1 MTKKHLFL
9 ALAATL
15 LAVFT
20 SCKGEE
26 ELDPQNPQ
34 DPQGPQAPELV
45 SITPDTGIAGLS
57 ATISGKHF
65 SATKEENKVLFGEA
79 EATVAAATD
88 TTLVVLVPE
97 NEPGEVKVAVTVG
110 ELTSNT
116 LKFTYEVPVV
126 EAKVT
131 AIEPTHASVGDKVTL
146 KGEGF
151 GDSKEGYVVLFDETE
166 AVIESVSDTEIVV
179 VVPDTEDS
187 EANVIL
193 QKNGGMVPVPQQFT
207 FDFAKTLTMG
217 ELPCTIF
224 ESGKDFEV
232 PVENLA
238 SDDEVAVTFVG
249 ADKIVEVE
257 AVAGDGVLTVY
268 VPEKL
273 KGDYT
278 LRLAVKKC
286 LPVVSETVFAVWY
299 VPTYTHDL
307 SDQSGYIGAFNASS
321 NVEGIGSEAKFQ
333 QANGLALAPDG
344 KLWVTTIGG
353 SIKNKNLG
361 HSICQA
367 DPNSKEVKT
376 VVQTDVMTENGT
388 VEIYPY
394 HGAFA
399 SNGDYYVACKN
410 GKFMIGKVA
419 AADRTWSTFECTNTP
434 EKAKPDKGINFM
446 NLLLDNS
453 NNIYV
458 CDRDQCRILKINAGS
473 TDVAQTIMVTAD
485 VTNHKGELTEENNIQ
500 INHIAWGRNK
510 EEFIVSGSDD
520 RVIVIC
526 GMDGKGVHVAGNTT
540 KPQDDPAGDK
550 SYPNFTDGEP
560 GNPLSASIGQITGIY
575 YDETDGYIYFNDVN
589 SKAFR
594 VLIPGVGGDYTKGQ
608 VKTILGHPSLSSGKE
623 GGMDKLGGLTRTSD
637 GAFWLVSNHS
647 VRKVSPIL
655 E

>member
-299 VPTYTHDL
+299 VPEYALDL
-307 SDQSGYIGAFNASS
+307 NDPAGYIGGYGSGS
-321 NVEGIGSEAKFQ
+321 HKDGVGSEARF
-333 QANGLALAPDG
+333 NSTSGVALASDG
-344 KLWVTTIGG
+344 SLWVTTIGG
-353 SIKNKNLG
+353 TIANNNG
-361 HSICQA
+361 HA
-367 DPNSKEVKT
+367 VRKVNPATKEVT
-376 VVQTDVMTENGT
+376 TLIEPNVLTLDGT
-388 VEIYPY
+388 QNIYPY

-399 SNGDYYVACKN
+399 SNGDFYVACKN
-410 GKFMIGKVA
+410 EKFMIGKVA
-419 AADRTWSTFECTNTP
+419 ATEEAWSVFECTNTP
-434 EKAKPDKGINFM
+434 AKYYDSKGINFM
-446 NLLLDNS
+446 NLILDAQD
-453 NNIYV
+453 NIYV
-458 CDRDQCRILKINAGS
+458 CDRDQSRILKVNAGS
-473 TDVAQTIMVTAD
+473 TDVAATIQVKATI
-485 VTNHKGELTEENNIQ
+485 NGEENNIQ
-500 INHIAWGRNK
+500 INHFVWGKNK
-510 EEFIVSGSDD
+510 EQFIVSGSDD
-520 RVIVIC
+520 LVLVLADMSGNGTVI
-526 GMDGKGVHVAGNTT
+526 AGNGL
-540 KPQDDPAGDK
+540 KPHYYDGTNTNT
-550 SYPNFTDGEP
+550 SGITLNFTDGEP
-560 GNPLSASIGQITGIY
+560 GNPLSATIGQIGGIY
-575 YDETDGYIYFNDVN
+575 YDEADGYIYFNDIN

-594 VLIPGVGGDYTKGQ
+594 VLVPGVGGDYTKGA
-608 VKTILGHPSLSSGKE
+608 VKTLLGNPSLSVSKE
-623 GGMDKLGGLTRTSD
+623 GGLSNLGGLVRMSD
-637 GAFWLVSNHS
+637 GSFYIAANKAIS
-647 VRKVSPIL
+647 KASPVV

>member
-97 NEPGEVKVAVTVG
+97 NEPGEVKVAVIVG

-116 LKFTYEVPVV
+116 LKFIYEVPVV

-151 GDSKEGYVVLFDETE
+151 GESKEGYMVLFDETE
-166 AVIESVSDTEIVV
+166 AVIESVNDTEIVV
-179 VVPDTEDS
+179 VVPDTEDG

-193 QKNGGMVPVPQQFT
+193 QKNGGMVPVPQQFS
-207 FDFAKTLTMG
+207 FDFAKILTMG

-238 SDDEVAVTFVG
+238 SDDEVAVTFIG
-249 ADKIVEVE
+249 ADKIVEAE

-273 KGDYT
+273 KGDYK
-278 LRLAVKKC
+278 LKVYVKGC
-286 LPVVSETVFAVWY
+286 LPVESAAEFAVYY
-299 VPTYTHDL
+299 VPQYQLDL
-307 SDQSGYIGAFNASS
+307 TDPAGYIGGYGSGS
-321 NVEGIGSEAKFQ
+321 HKDGVGSEARF
-333 QANGLALAPDG
+333 NSTSGVALASDG
-344 KLWVTTIGG
+344 SLWVTTIGG
-353 SIKNKNLG
+353 TISNNTG
-361 HSICQA
+361 HAIRKVN
-367 DPNSKEVKT
+367 PTTKEVTTVIEPDVLTLGKT
-376 VVQTDVMTENGT
+376 QN
-388 VEIYPY
+388 IYPY

-399 SNGDYYVACKN
+399 SNGDYYAACKN
-410 GKFMIGKVA
+410 GKFMIGKVS
-419 AADRTWSTFECTNTP
+419 AADNTWSVFECTNTP
-434 EKAKPDKGINFM
+434 AKYNDSKNINFM
-446 NLLLDNS
+446 NLILDAQD
-453 NNIYV
+453 NIYV
-458 CDRDQCRILKINAGS
+458 CDRDQSRILKVNAGS
-473 TDVAQTIMVTAD
+473 TDVAATIQVKATI
-485 VTNHKGELTEENNIQ
+485 NGEENNIQ
-500 INHIAWGRNK
+500 INHFVWGKNK
-510 EEFIVSGSDD
+510 EQFIVSGADD
-520 RVIVIC
+520 LVLVLADMSGNGTVI
-526 GMDGKGVHVAGNTT
+526 AGNGLKPHYYDGTNTNKSGTT
-540 KPQDDPAGDK
+540 L
-550 SYPNFTDGEP
+550 NFTDGEL
-560 GNPLSASIGQITGIY
+560 GNPLSATIGQIGGIF
-575 YDETDGYIYFNDVN
+575 YDEADGYIYFNDIN

-594 VLIPGVGGDYTKGQ
+594 VLVPGVGGDYTKGA
-608 VKTILGHPSLSSGKE
+608 VKTLLGNPSLSASKE
-623 GGMDKLGGLTRTSD
+623 GGLSNLGGLVRMSD
-637 GAFWLVSNHS
+637 GSFYIAANKAIS
-647 VRKVSPIL
+647 KASPVV